1 MPVMSVI
8 VNVSSRAVQLA
19 TSPAHVSALHTHT
32 HTHTQTDTYIQADTQ
47 TYKDINSD
55 SCVVYLLLKGGRN
68 SIFELYLN

>member
-32 HTHTQTDTYIQADTQ
+32 HTHTHTDGYTHTGRH
-47 TYKDINSD
+47 TDI
-55 SCVVYLLLKGGRN
+55 
-68 SIFELYLN
+68 